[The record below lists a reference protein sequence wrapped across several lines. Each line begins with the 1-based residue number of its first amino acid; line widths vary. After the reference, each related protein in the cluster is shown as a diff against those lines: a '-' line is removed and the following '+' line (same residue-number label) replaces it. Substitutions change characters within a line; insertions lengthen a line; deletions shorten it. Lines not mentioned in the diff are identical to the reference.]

1 MEKTKSENQIWNPTE
16 EVNKLLNSIDDNE
29 TDLDKMAVV
38 VYKSLKIMSLNDAYE
53 FMTNRNLPVNE
64 QNMNK
69 FLEVF
74 VEAFFERLE
83 IIKNS

>member
-16 EVNKLLNSIDDNE
+16 EVSKLLNSIDNE

>member
-29 TDLDKMAVV
+29 IDLDKMAVV
-38 VYKSLKIMSLNDAYE
+38 VYKSLKIMSLNDAYK